1 MTPKDFIRSITPG
14 MMQPQEWGLDLY
26 RTVTMD
32 VRIINRLTNELLIHI
47 MDYSLN

>member
-14 MMQPQEWGLDLY
+14 MMQPQEWGLDLF

-32 VRIINRLTNELLIHI
+32 VRKIENNGLLTELIF
-47 MDYSLN
+47 SF